1 MAAANSTHTIFPP
14 STSALLILWATRGLE
29 FLWLGA
35 ILIIPL
41 VAVSRGYL
49 VSEVVTGEAAVLK
62 IAALRVLVAL
72 MVILWA
78 VEWSLNRGYAL
89 GTASHFPSLQPAR
102 WLSRSIHWVKRCPTR
117 WVALAAVFFT
127 ASILLTTVLS
137 ASVPVSVWG
146 AVPGQDGYSTY
157 TMLSYV
163 LLFALV
169 ATHLKTNS
177 QLSRLL
183 RVIVLM
189 GVLFAG
195 FAVIQH
201 YGDDPFALLEPAG
214 AIRETSTA
222 GNPIFAA
229 AVMLMTITISLVMA
243 TAALNEPQGTRR
255 FWLNLAPWVPIMT
268 VQCLGML
275 FTLSRG
281 PWMGTAL
288 SLVLVLGLIGFF
300 LGRRVL
306 LRVALVLALTGLI
319 TTIAVQLPNG
329 DADDEAG
336 VVVAERFASISSQV
350 GGGGMSG
357 RLEIW
362 KTSWLLSRYHPWP
375 ASESLGL
382 YWLRPLIGYG
392 PDLYRYVYFLESVPK
407 GDDLSLPEAHHAH
420 NYFINQA
427 VEQGI
432 LGLLGSLGIVLAV
445 TVAGTFL
452 LLRQAQEF
460 SLTHKLVLIG
470 LISLVA
476 GRALEQ
482 MVGVGRVSD
491 LTIAWILLGVFMAL
505 PTIAHTSKLELAKQ
519 PFHGGS
525 TPRRRANQRLGN
537 QMRIGSLSGTD
548 RGPYRWLRMGVWT
561 VLIAS
566 LTLGI
571 GVFSWFKAVSYPLA
585 AREVARARDYISQGD
600 AQASLASLSR
610 AITLAPDVPTY
621 YKYQA
626 SVYSEHIELKDTG
639 ILPREPECSFQ
650 ESVKQVSYERC
661 LTDKIYQ
668 VRVQA
673 IQPRPLYIRSR
684 MALAKTALNLALDDP
699 ESYPPSEAIRLYSGA
714 VQLAPNDWRNLN
726 QLAFAYL
733 RFGESE
739 KAMEPLI
746 ASLAITGDH
755 VFSAYALYLK
765 GGVHINIGEPEIG
778 ADYIERALAL
788 NDTGSWAG
796 DARESLVRARNPL
809 GNLESGKSTTPGADP
824 SR

>member
-1 MAAANSTHTIFPP
+1 MI
-14 STSALLILWATRGLE
+14 
-29 FLWLGA
+29 
-35 ILIIPL
+35 
-41 VAVSRGYL
+41 
-49 VSEVVTGEAAVLK
+49 
-62 IAALRVLVAL
+62 
-72 MVILWA
+72 
-78 VEWSLNRGYAL
+78 
-89 GTASHFPSLQPAR
+89 
-102 WLSRSIHWVKRCPTR
+102 
-117 WVALAAVFFT
+117 FFT

-163 LLFALV
+163 LLFAVV
-169 ATHLKTNS
+169 ATHLKSTS

-183 RVIVLM
+183 GVIVLM

-214 AIRETSTA
+214 ATRVTSTA

-229 AVMLMTITISLVMA
+229 AVMLMTITISLILA
-243 TAALNEPQGTRR
+243 TAALRERQGTRR
-255 FWLNLAPWVPIMT
+255 FCLNLALWVPIMT
-268 VQCLGML
+268 LQCLGMV

-288 SLVLVLGLIGFF
+288 SLGLVLGLVGFF
-300 LGRRVL
+300 LGRRIL
-306 LRVALVLALTGLI
+306 LRVVLILALTGLI
-319 TTIAVQLPNG
+319 TTLALRLPNG
-329 DADDEAG
+329 DADAETG
-336 VVVAERFASISSQV
+336 VVVAERFASITSQA
-350 GGGGMSG
+350 GGGSMKA

-375 ASESLGL
+375 NSESLAL
-382 YWLRPLIGYG
+382 AWLRPLIGYG
-392 PDLYRYVYFLESVPK
+392 PDLYRYAYFLESVPK
-407 GDDLSLPEAHHAH
+407 GDDLSLQEAHHAH

-432 LGLLGSLGIVLAV
+432 LGLLSSFGIVVAV
-445 TVAGTFL
+445 MVAGTFL

-470 LISLVA
+470 LISLVS

-491 LTIAWILLGVFMAL
+491 LTIIWILLGVFLAL
-505 PTIAHTSKLELAKQ
+505 PTIVQTSKLELAKQ
-519 PFHGGS
+519 PFEGS
-525 TPRRRANQRLGN
+525 ATLRRRGNQRRSGP
-537 QMRIGSLSGTD
+537 LSGTD

-571 GVFSWFKAVSYPLA
+571 GFFSWFKAVNYPLA
-585 AREVARARDYISQGD
+585 AREVAKARDYISQGD

-610 AITLAPDVPTY
+610 AITLAPDVPPY
-621 YKYQA
+621 YKYKA
-626 SVYSEHIELKDTG
+626 SVYSQHIELKDKG

-668 VRVQA
+668 VRVRA
-673 IQPRPLYIRSR
+673 IQPRVLYIRSR

-699 ESYPPSEAIRLYSGA
+699 ESYPPSEAIRLYSEA
-714 VQLAPNDWRNLN
+714 VQLAPYDWRNLN

-765 GGVHINIGEPEIG
+765 GGVHINIGEPQVG

-788 NDTGSWAG
+788 DDTGYWAG
-796 DARESLVRARNPL
+796 DARESLVRVYTLVGDP
-809 GNLESGKSTTPGADP
+809 ETSKSTTPGTDP